1 MSSSE
6 KQPAPKIPVRLSQV
20 STLEHARFCQ
30 DLPII
35 SKKHEK
41 LKSMKTS

>member
-6 KQPAPKIPVRLSQV
+6 KQPGPKIPVRLSQV
-20 STLEHARFCQ
+20 STLEHARFFKVV
-30 DLPII
+30 PII